1 MVVVAEF
8 KKVDVTGLAAEGDG
22 SISGISRV
30 ESSRGAGVAIRET
43 AGSRTDV
50 VGGSRLRMGIRE
62 LLGY

>member
-1 MVVVAEF
+1 MVVEAEF

-22 SISGISRV
+22 SISGISMV
-30 ESSRGAGVAIRET
+30 ECSRSAGVPIRET

-50 VGGSRLRMGIRE
+50 VGGSWLRMRIGK